1 MNTSIATTI
10 EISGIPPNFL
20 IACENNAKKA
30 LCMYQ
35 KSLKRRKDFNVDLI
49 ASTPQLPL
57 DHFHSIL
64 KFYPHYLHG
73 YARDG
78 CAVLYEVLG
87 KADPKK
93 LRNSGVNTDE
103 LVWHFVLRNEFAL
116 NCYKDKKQQQQ
127 KESVTK
133 MMTVNDV
140 EGISVSSVTSEV
152 ISFIKR
158 SSDIVDNYYPQR
170 E

>member
-1 MNTSIATTI
+1 MYVPEVSEAAERLQCRPNRIYSSTSSRSLPFHTEVLSSLLAWIRQRW
-10 EISGIPPNFL
+10 
-20 IACENNAKKA
+20 
-30 LCMYQ
+30 LC
-35 KSLKRRKDFNVDLI
+35 S
-49 ASTPQLPL
+49 
-57 DHFHSIL
+57 
-64 KFYPHYLHG
+64 
-73 YARDG
+73 
-78 CAVLYEVLG
+78 AVLYEVLG

-127 KESVTK
+127 KESVTE
-133 MMTVNDV
+133 MMTVIDV